1 MAIERSQQE
10 TPPPKQPTKPMMVPR
25 SVSSF
30 VDRSTHRAVTF
41 AEKEHN
47 NITTTPTRVQLKSH
61 PVFSYIPP
69 EKLPPSL
76 RHSSLVR
83 GVVSEEE
90 ELDDEEEDDERQREF
105 QVNLGGHARRRVSA
119 QRRRRREEDGEE
131 GKVKLN
137 ASQKD
142 TADRIAR
149 LTAAAKTE
157 RMRRQRQML
166 DIRHNDPDDALVPS
180 YLADIPY
187 ISPLGK
193 RKRGVEGGGAM
204 KSLRDTSSDVDIQ
217 PPAAKR
223 VLREGVTQ
231 VVAVREV
238 SCVGCTKVIPLEHRS
253 ARCCFSCGLW
263 LARDL

>member
-1 MAIERSQQE
+1 
-10 TPPPKQPTKPMMVPR
+10 MMVPR

-30 VDRSTHRAVTF
+30 VDRPIHRAVSF
-41 AEKEHN
+41 AEREHN
-47 NITTTPTRVQLKSH
+47 ITASPMKVQLKSH

-76 RHSSLVR
+76 RHTSLVR
-83 GVVSEEE
+83 GVVPDE
-90 ELDDEEEDDERQREF
+90 DFDEEEERQREF
-105 QVNLGGHARRRVSA
+105 RVNLGGQVRRRVSA
-119 QRRRRREEDGEE
+119 QRRRRREEEREE
-131 GKVKLN
+131 GRVLLTP
-137 ASQKD
+137 SQKD
-142 TADRIAR
+142 TAERIAR
-149 LTAAAKTE
+149 LTAAAKSE
-157 RMRRQRQML
+157 KMRRQRQFL
-166 DIRHNDPDDALVPS
+166 DIRHNDPDDPLLPS

-204 KSLRDTSSDVDIQ
+204 ESLRDTSSDVDTQ